1 MTTNRENMDAF
12 LTELDSEI
20 RWEWRWEKQNRH
32 GTQILNW
39 GTWVARVLLLGLSTY
54 QISSYN
60 IDAVQLWV
68 LFSIAFLSVMNIGLP
83 LLAVTFRFQQRQEVH
98 DSQAREYSVI
108 RVELLSGR
116 ISLEEAVDRFK
127 AIRRQPTEAVIR
139 RTA

>member
-1 MTTNRENMDAF
+1 MDAF